1 MSRAQVPP
9 RTRTPSA
16 DVTDSLVDAAL
27 EILEEDGAE
36 AMTVR
41 AVASRAEVAPMGVY
55 SRFGGK
61 TGLVEA
67 LFVRGFADLLTSIN
81 AASGPNAIQRIRRG
95 CLAYRQFAIEHPHL
109 YQLMFKQML
118 DLELSDEA
126 LETAASTFG
135 VLVSRISDAMDAG
148 LLERRDEVEVA
159 QQFWNGMHGGVLLEL
174 AGIAFA
180 ADPEQ
185 TFADMLDALLRGSAP
200 QQ

>member
-9 RTRTPSA
+9 RTRTRSA
-16 DVTDSLVDAAL
+16 DVTDSLLDAAL
-27 EILEEDGAE
+27 EILEEDGAD

-41 AVASRAEVAPMGVY
+41 AVAARAEVAPMGVY
-55 SRFGGK
+55 SKFGGK
-61 TGLVEA
+61 TGLIEA
-67 LFVRGFADLLTSIN
+67 IFVRGFTELLASIN
-81 AASGPNAIQRIRRG
+81 TASGPNAIERIRTG
-95 CLAYRQFAIEHPHL
+95 CQAYRLFAIAHPHL

-118 DLELSDEA
+118 ELDLSEEA

-135 VLVSRISDAMDAG
+135 VLVSRIDDAMNAG

-174 AGIAFA
+174 AGIAFT

-185 TFADMLDALLRGSAP
+185 TFADMLDALLRGSAAK
-200 QQ
+200 